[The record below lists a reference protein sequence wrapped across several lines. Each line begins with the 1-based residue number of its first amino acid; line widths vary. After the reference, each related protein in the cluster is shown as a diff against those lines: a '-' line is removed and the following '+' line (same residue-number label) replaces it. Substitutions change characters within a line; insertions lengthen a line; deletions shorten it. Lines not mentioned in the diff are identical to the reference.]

1 MELNTNGDKITSAQ
15 ECDVGKFRKAWFNK
29 NTVTNILSFAEVS
42 DTHRIEYN
50 NKDGVEIFTVHMKD
64 GKLLEFKR
72 GNNNLYFYKPSAE
85 KQTGKVFVNTLE
97 ENKKFHTA
105 RQFERAERARDFY
118 HAMGTPSLPDL
129 LVILRMN
136 LVKDNPITIEDGRL
150 AEKIFGLDVATTL
163 KGKTTRRKP
172 IPVVEDM
179 ITVPRE
185 LIQAQQHVTLV
196 MDGMTVKSLKFLAT
210 ISKNLFYRTAHFVP
224 KQKPEFYNQ
233 VVDSLVVVF
242 NEGKEDLLRQ
252 QILSTNGSVGFESAN

>member
-1 MELNTNGDKITSAQ
+1 
-15 ECDVGKFRKAWFNK
+15 
-29 NTVTNILSFAEVS
+29 
-42 DTHRIEYN
+42 
-50 NKDGVEIFTVHMKD
+50 
-64 GKLLEFKR
+64 
-72 GNNNLYFYKPSAE
+72 
-85 KQTGKVFVNTLE
+85 
-97 ENKKFHTA
+97 
-105 RQFERAERARDFY
+105 
-118 HAMGTPSLPDL
+118 MGTPSLPDL

-196 MDGMTVKSLKFLAT
+196 MDAMTVKSLKFLAT

-224 KQKPEFYNQ
+224 KQKPDFTLK
-233 VVDSLVVVF
+233 S
-242 NEGKEDLLRQ
+242 
-252 QILSTNGSVGFESAN
+252 